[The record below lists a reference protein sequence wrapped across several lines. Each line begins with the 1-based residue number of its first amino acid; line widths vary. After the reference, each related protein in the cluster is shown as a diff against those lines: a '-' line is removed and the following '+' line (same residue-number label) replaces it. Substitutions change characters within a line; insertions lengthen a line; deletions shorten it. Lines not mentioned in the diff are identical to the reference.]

1 MGRVTYLHHY
11 LPTLYF
17 AVLVLVHLLD
27 HFLWNDVTARTS
39 MDWSI
44 FLRTG
49 RVVSTKLNP
58 FVHDTAATV
67 PGKPLSP
74 QIKNVTF
81 AAIAGV
87 VTIVFF
93 WFSGASFGMVGD
105 ISTWKYMQWRKHW
118 DIYSQ

>member
-1 MGRVTYLHHY
+1 MLAWSCWFLQYNPFMHMGRVTYHHHY

-81 AAIAGV
+81 AATAAFEKM
-87 VTIVFF
+87 VFF
-93 WFSGASFGMVGD
+93 WCSGS
-105 ISTWKYMQWRKHW
+105 
-118 DIYSQ
+118 